1 MSRREESVPHGPG
14 ARFPGETR
22 KTLFST
28 LFCCPRHERFFFV
41 CQNWNPNRDP
51 PTCPEGSC
59 PARGACPA
67 RRAAGPARQ
76 GVGAW
81 RAQSASGGGGAK
93 TQFGCGT
100 PVAAIGSGGGGNEGG
115 VGGGVVVDGVA
126 VRLSSVDGVGDGG
139 VVAGADPGAGADVGA
154 VSLSVFF
161 AADSSIPY
169 GLRGMSGYESLRG
182 SLRT

>member
-1 MSRREESVPHGPG
+1 M
-14 ARFPGETR
+14 
-22 KTLFST
+22 
-28 LFCCPRHERFFFV
+28 
-41 CQNWNPNRDP
+41 
-51 PTCPEGSC
+51 PTPTSD
-59 PARGACPA
+59 
-67 RRAAGPARQ
+67 
-76 GVGAW
+76 
-81 RAQSASGGGGAK
+81 GGGNN
-93 TQFGCGT
+93 QFGCGT
-100 PVAAIGSGGGGNEGG
+100 STPGGSGGGCNEGG
-115 VGGGVVVDGVA
+115 DGGGVVVDGVA